1 MKFKK
6 NKKKDETSIL
16 YLPENR
22 EYDRFIKIGGL
33 SVRTRNEPR
42 QVLRKYY
49 RRKKWD

>member
-22 EYDRFIKIGGL
+22 EYDRLINIGGL
-33 SVRTRNEPR
+33 SVRTRNKPR
-42 QVLRKYY
+42 QLLRKY